1 MTDKDLILDLCNIAR
16 DKALNLNGR
25 QQEAMLSAIEIVRE
39 HTRTPTYG
47 MSNYPTLLYKR
58 FLDNSETYYNA
69 LIIAKVGI
77 TNELKE
83 ETEQLSCMIE
93 YLRALYDT
101 LTKPRQKMSS
111 IHDDF
116 ISYIKGE
123 INFVQIAKEVMQ
135 DDS

>member
-16 DKALNLNGR
+16 NNAMNLNGR

-39 HTRTPTYG
+39 HTRVPTYG

-69 LIIAKVGI
+69 LKIAKVGI
-77 TNELKE
+77 TSELKE
-83 ETEQLSCMIE
+83 ETEQLSCMVE

-101 LTKPRQKMSS
+101 LTKPEQKMPY